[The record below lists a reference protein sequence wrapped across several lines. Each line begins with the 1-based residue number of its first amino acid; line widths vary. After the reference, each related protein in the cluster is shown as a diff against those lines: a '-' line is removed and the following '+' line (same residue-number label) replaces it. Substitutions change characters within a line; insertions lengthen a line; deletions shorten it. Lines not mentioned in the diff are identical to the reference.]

1 MLGME
6 IIIIFVIEYK
16 AKNMKTVEL
25 RTSVLAEVA
34 SIMNNE
40 EMLKK
45 ALAALRRIKKSAEKA
60 PCRFSVEELKKEIEL
75 AEEDDANNQYYTS
88 NELRKKHLSCPQN

>member
-1 MLGME
+1 
-6 IIIIFVIEYK
+6 
-16 AKNMKTVEL
+16 MKTVEL

-34 SIMNNE
+34 SIMDNE

-75 AEEDDANNQYYTS
+75 AEEDFNAGNTYTS
-88 NELRKKHLSCPQN
+88 EEVFNKIEKEFPWLCK